1 MPKLTANGINIHY
14 QQVGEGPDVVMLH
27 GLTGNLAVWHLKIAR
42 VLRNEFRVT
51 TYDLRG
57 HGYSDMTP
65 TGYTTRNMAEDL
77 KGLVDG
83 LGLERPY
90 LVGHSFGADVAL
102 HYSMLYPE
110 QVNKVIAI
118 EAGLAAMIHTRKRED
133 WEGWRYW
140 SDALEEFGFPVPE
153 DKKTDPVYM
162 LELSL
167 KVPKVY
173 GPATGR
179 PRKAEPLLNLIHTTT
194 VLKDYE
200 DPDGLTLDRIP
211 EIDTPTLLVYGENSA
226 FLRTYDYLKDTL
238 PNCLPVLLPVSKWG
252 HFGPVEQPELLL
264 DHMRH
269 FFNGKLEA
277 LPVDGHN
284 PQRGESAA

>member
-1 MPKLTANGINIHY
+1 MNGKGTMPKVLANGINIHY
-14 QQVGEGPDVVMLH
+14 TQVGQGPDLVMLH
-27 GLTGNLAVWHLKIAR
+27 GLTGNLAVWHLR
-42 VLRNEFRVT
+42 MVRPLRSRYRVT

-57 HGYSDMTP
+57 HGHSDMP
-65 TGYTTRNMAEDL
+65 PDGYTTRSQAEDL
-77 KGLVDG
+77 RGLLDA
-83 LGLERPY
+83 LAIERAT

-102 HYSMLYPE
+102 HFALNHPE
-110 QVNKVIAI
+110 RVSRVIAI

-179 PRKAEPLLNLIHTTT
+179 PRKAEPLLNLIHRTT
-194 VLKDYE
+194 VLQDYE
-200 DPDGLTLDRIP
+200 NPDGFTLDRVPDIK
-211 EIDTPTLLVYGENSA
+211 TPTLLVYGENSA
-226 FLRTYDYLKDTL
+226 FLRTFDYLREHL
-238 PNCLPVLLPVSKWG
+238 PNCEPVLLPVSKWG
-252 HFGPVEQPELLL
+252 HFGPLEQPDILLE
-264 DHMRH
+264 HMDK
-269 FFNGKLEA
+269 FMNGRI
-277 LPVDGHN
+277 PVEE
-284 PQRGESAA
+284 GEGATA